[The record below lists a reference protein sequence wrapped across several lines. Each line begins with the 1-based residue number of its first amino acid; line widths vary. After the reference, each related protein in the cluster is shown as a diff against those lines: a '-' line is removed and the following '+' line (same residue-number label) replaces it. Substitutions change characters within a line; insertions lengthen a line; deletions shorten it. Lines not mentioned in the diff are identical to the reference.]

1 MVELI
6 QVCLSLFAGVLIV
19 DGREY
24 RGATEG
30 RFQGLDLVDD
40 MYLGGVPDFSTI
52 ARAAG
57 FREGFVGL

>member
-1 MVELI
+1 M
-6 QVCLSLFAGVLIV
+6 SGTLIV

-24 RGATEG
+24 RGATDG

-40 MYLGGVPDFSTI
+40 MYIGGVDDYATI

-57 FREGFVGL
+57 YRQGFVG